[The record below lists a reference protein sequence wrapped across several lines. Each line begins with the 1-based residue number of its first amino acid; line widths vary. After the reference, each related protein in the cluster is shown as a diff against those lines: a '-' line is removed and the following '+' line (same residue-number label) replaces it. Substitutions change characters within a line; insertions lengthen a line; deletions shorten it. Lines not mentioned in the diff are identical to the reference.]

1 MARTRT
7 VSEILDGTPPADRHA
22 EMALIGSLMLDPDKR
37 AVVRPIV
44 SPDDFY
50 QEPCGVLYDA
60 IIALDS
66 VDAVLLI
73 DALKV
78 SGRLEVAGGRTYI
91 AECIQSV
98 AVAAHAVH
106 YAEIV
111 REKALKRQMV
121 ELNRR
126 ALVALYSG
134 KWTAAELAQRQ
145 ILRLQEIVD
154 RLER

>member
-1 MARTRT
+1 MARTR
-7 VSEILDGTPPADRHA
+7 VLSEMLDGPPPADRHA
-22 EMALIGSLMLDPDKR
+22 EMALVGSLMLDPGKR
-37 AVVRPIV
+37 EVVRAIV
-44 SPDDFY
+44 SAEDFY
-50 QEPCGVLYDA
+50 QESCGVLYGVLLSLDA
-60 IIALDS
+60 
-66 VDAVLLI
+66 VDAVILI
-73 DALKV
+73 DALRVAGK
-78 SGRLEVAGGRTYI
+78 LEIVGGRTYI

-145 ILRLQEIVD
+145 IIRLQEIVD